1 MAIWFASE
9 LVADIST
16 LVDKFENSNT
26 LFLFLFF
33 PIENYLLLYF
43 LCVSKAVLR
52 VLYVYIGFP
61 SSSVVKNLPAS
72 ARGVGLIPGSGGSHG
87 EGNGNLLQYSCLRNP
102 MDRGAWRA
110 IVHGVSKELDM
121 T

>member
-16 LVDKFENSNT
+16 LVYKFENSNT
-26 LFLFLFF
+26 LFFFLFF

-43 LCVSKAVLR
+43 LCVLKATLR

-61 SSSVVKNLPAS
+61 SSSVVNNLPAN
-72 ARGVGLIPGSGGSHG
+72 ARVVGLIPGSGRSHG
-87 EGNGNLLQYSCLRNP
+87 ERNGNLLQYSCLGQKSLDRP
-102 MDRGAWRA
+102 CPIDRGA
-110 IVHGVSKELDM
+110 
-121 T
+121 

>member
-72 ARGVGLIPGSGGSHG
+72 ARRVGLIPGLGGSHG
-87 EGNGNLLQYSCLRNP
+87 EGNGNLLQYSCLGNP
-102 MDRGAWRA
+102 KDRGIWQAT
-110 IVHGVSKELDM
+110 VLGVTNS
-121 T
+121 

>member
-9 LVADIST
+9 LVVDIST

-43 LCVSKAVLR
+43 FVFRK
-52 VLYVYIGFP
+52 
-61 SSSVVKNLPAS
+61 
-72 ARGVGLIPGSGGSHG
+72 
-87 EGNGNLLQYSCLRNP
+87 QY
-102 MDRGAWRA
+102 
-110 IVHGVSKELDM
+110 
-121 T
+121 